1 MKKLNLFRAEEDF
14 RKLGLKI
21 FTPKDLMV
29 SFRVGKRAAEAF
41 LYYNVKKGA
50 VVRLK
55 AGLFAFVKNLPGD
68 FTVANRLYFPSYISL
83 ETACAFYN
91 LIPEAVYSI
100 TSVTTKP
107 TREFLALGK
116 SFAYKRIKK
125 EAYTGYV
132 LTQAMGEKFYLANPE
147 KAVADLLWFV
157 YLRKAKW
164 NERLKITR
172 LDLKKLEEYLRL
184 FSPKLISFAQKII
197 KNA

>member
-1 MKKLNLFRAEEDF
+1 
-14 RKLGLKI
+14 
-21 FTPKDLMV
+21 
-29 SFRVGKRAAEAF
+29 
-41 LYYNVKKGA
+41 
-50 VVRLK
+50 
-55 AGLFAFVKNLPGD
+55 
-68 FTVANRLYFPSYISL
+68 
-83 ETACAFYN
+83 
-91 LIPEAVYSI
+91 
-100 TSVTTKP
+100 VTTKP

-116 SFAYKRIKK
+116 SFVYKRIKK

-157 YLRKAKW
+157 YLRKARW